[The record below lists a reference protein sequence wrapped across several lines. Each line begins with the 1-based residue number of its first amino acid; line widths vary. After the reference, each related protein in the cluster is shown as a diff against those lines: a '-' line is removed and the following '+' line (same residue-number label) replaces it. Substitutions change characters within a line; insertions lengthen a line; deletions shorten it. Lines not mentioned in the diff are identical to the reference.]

1 MRWKALGRA
10 MKLSKVPAPGDAAF
24 QAFLRRPLRGEE
36 LEVAFSIVP
45 FLSIDA
51 VGSEL
56 WTALHEYINGGTLS
70 RASDN
75 SSGKPR

>member
-1 MRWKALGRA
+1 M
-10 MKLSKVPAPGDAAF
+10 
-24 QAFLRRPLRGEE
+24 
-36 LEVAFSIVP
+36 AFSIAP
-45 FLSIDA
+45 LLKIDT

-56 WTALHEYINGGTLS
+56 SAALHEYINGDTLSRASDHEYINGDTLS